1 MSIKTASLLL
11 FNSVSSV
18 GSRIFSFA
26 CAFYIL
32 QHTDSTAL
40 FTLYLTA
47 IVISTLVTE
56 PLLGLFAGRYHN
68 KMMVIMIQLLNVI
81 FLFVF
86 TIVFDMFFNYIIIL
100 GIILNMTDA
109 TIRMFIDANVNHI
122 IKGDV
127 ERYTSLALTTNTAIH
142 FLAPIIGG
150 MMIAF
155 FNIETLALLNLITEG
170 LAVLFV
176 LNLPLDKEVKFE
188 NKQMKKSLREGY
200 RYLKQ
205 QKALKHFFIIMVA
218 LHFLVAVFSIGMPIA
233 AVQSMQLSAPQYG
246 VVVAG
251 FTVGMV
257 AVSVW
262 LGMNS
267 EKDNLKSTY
276 ERAMLLQCVT
286 VLILGVMV
294 VFQMN
299 TAVAMLLLFILN
311 GLMGLSQPLAIIP
324 TSNYLQEAIE
334 EKYRGYVMTF
344 KQTLLDI
351 SYPIALLFFGVVL
364 NHHQAV
370 VYFIVTVLIMVL
382 YIYFSF
388 IMRKGFRI
396 VRGRH

>member
-47 IVISTLVTE
+47 IVISTLVTK

-122 IKGDV
+122 IKGDAG
-127 ERYTSLALTTNTAIH
+127 RYTSLTLTTNTAIH

-155 FNIETLALLNLITEG
+155 FNIETLALLNLITEA

-286 VLILGVMV
+286 VLILGIMV

-351 SYPIALLFFGVVL
+351 SYPVALLFFGVVL

-396 VRGRH
+396 V

>member
-127 ERYTSLALTTNTAIH
+127 ERYTSLTLTTNTAIH

-155 FNIETLALLNLITEG
+155 FNIETLALLNLITEA

-188 NKQMKKSLREGY
+188 HKQMKKSLREGY

-233 AVQSMQLSAPQYG
+233 AVQFMQLSAPQYG

-286 VLILGVMV
+286 VLILGIMV

-396 VRGRH
+396 V

>member
-100 GIILNMTDA
+100 GIMLNMTDA

-127 ERYTSLALTTNTAIH
+127 ERYTSLTLTTNTAIH

-396 VRGRH
+396 V

>member
-188 NKQMKKSLREGY
+188 KKQMKKSLREGY

-396 VRGRH
+396 V

>member
-127 ERYTSLALTTNTAIH
+127 ERYTSLTLTTNTAIH

-233 AVQSMQLSAPQYG
+233 AVQFMQLSAPQYG

-276 ERAMLLQCVT
+276 ERAMLLQCVI
-286 VLILGVMV
+286 VLILGIMV

-324 TSNYLQEAIE
+324 ISNYLQEAIE

-396 VRGRH
+396 F

>member
-100 GIILNMTDA
+100 GIMLNMTDA

-351 SYPIALLFFGVVL
+351 SYPVALLFFGVVL

-396 VRGRH
+396 V

>member
-127 ERYTSLALTTNTAIH
+127 ERYTSLTLTTNTAIH

-233 AVQSMQLSAPQYG
+233 AVQFMQLSAPQYG

-251 FTVGMV
+251 FTVGML

-262 LGMNS
+262 LGMNP

-286 VLILGVMV
+286 VLILGIMV

-351 SYPIALLFFGVVL
+351 SYPVALLFFGVVL

-396 VRGRH
+396 E

>member
-100 GIILNMTDA
+100 GIMLNMTDA

-127 ERYTSLALTTNTAIH
+127 ERYTSLTLTTNTAIH

-155 FNIETLALLNLITEG
+155 FNIETLALLNLITEA

-188 NKQMKKSLREGY
+188 HKQMKKSLREGY

-233 AVQSMQLSAPQYG
+233 AVQFMQLSAPQYG

-344 KQTLLDI
+344 KQTLLDV
-351 SYPIALLFFGVVL
+351 SYPVALLFFGVVL

-370 VYFIVTVLIMVL
+370 VYFVVAVLIIVL

-396 VRGRH
+396 V

>member
-351 SYPIALLFFGVVL
+351 SYPIAQLFFGVVL

-396 VRGRH
+396 V

>member
-100 GIILNMTDA
+100 GIMLNMTDA

-127 ERYTSLALTTNTAIH
+127 ERYTSLTLTTNTAIH

-155 FNIETLALLNLITEG
+155 FNIETLALLNLITEA

-286 VLILGVMV
+286 VLILGIMV

-351 SYPIALLFFGVVL
+351 SYPVALLFFGVVL

-396 VRGRH
+396 E

>member
-122 IKGDV
+122 TKGDA
-127 ERYTSLALTTNTAIH
+127 ERYTSLTLTTNTAIH

-155 FNIETLALLNLITEG
+155 FNIETLALLNLITEA

-286 VLILGVMV
+286 VLILGIMV

-351 SYPIALLFFGVVL
+351 SYPVALLFFGVVL

-396 VRGRH
+396 V

>member
-100 GIILNMTDA
+100 GIMLNMTDA

-127 ERYTSLALTTNTAIH
+127 ERYTSLTLTTNTAIH

-155 FNIETLALLNLITEG
+155 FNIETLALLNLITEA

-233 AVQSMQLSAPQYG
+233 AVQFMQLSAPQYG

-286 VLILGVMV
+286 VLILGIMV

-299 TAVAMLLLFILN
+299 IAVAMLLLFILN

-396 VRGRH
+396 V

>member
-100 GIILNMTDA
+100 GIMLNMTDA

-127 ERYTSLALTTNTAIH
+127 ERYTSLTLTTNTAIH

-155 FNIETLALLNLITEG
+155 FNIETLALLNLITEA

-233 AVQSMQLSAPQYG
+233 AVQFMQLSAPQYG

-334 EKYRGYVMTF
+334 EKYQGYVMTF
-344 KQTLLDI
+344 KQTLMDV
-351 SYPIALLFFGVVL
+351 SYPVALLFFGVVL

-370 VYFIVTVLIMVL
+370 VYFVVTVLIIVL

-396 VRGRH
+396 V

>member
-18 GSRIFSFA
+18 GLRIFSFA

-100 GIILNMTDA
+100 GIMLNMTDA

-127 ERYTSLALTTNTAIH
+127 ERYTSLTLTTNTAIH

-155 FNIETLALLNLITEG
+155 FNIETLALLNLITEA

-233 AVQSMQLSAPQYG
+233 AVQFMQLSAPQYG

-286 VLILGVMV
+286 VLILGIMV

-351 SYPIALLFFGVVL
+351 SYPVALLFFGVVL

-396 VRGRH
+396 V

>member
-109 TIRMFIDANVNHI
+109 TIRMFIDVNVNHI

-286 VLILGVMV
+286 VLILGIMV

-351 SYPIALLFFGVVL
+351 SYPVALLFFGVVL

-396 VRGRH
+396 V

>member
-127 ERYTSLALTTNTAIH
+127 EWYTSLALTTNTAIH

-200 RYLKQ
+200 CYLKQ

-351 SYPIALLFFGVVL
+351 SYPVALLFFGVVL

-396 VRGRH
+396 V

>member
-100 GIILNMTDA
+100 GIMLNITDA

-127 ERYTSLALTTNTAIH
+127 ERYTSLTLTTNTAIH

-155 FNIETLALLNLITEG
+155 FNIETLALLNLITEA

-233 AVQSMQLSAPQYG
+233 AVQFMQLSAPQYG

-351 SYPIALLFFGVVL
+351 SYPVALLFFGVVL

-396 VRGRH
+396 V

>member
-127 ERYTSLALTTNTAIH
+127 ERYTSLTLTTNTAIH

-155 FNIETLALLNLITEG
+155 FNIETLALLNLITEA

-233 AVQSMQLSAPQYG
+233 AVQFMQLSAPQYG

-286 VLILGVMV
+286 VLILGIMV

-351 SYPIALLFFGVVL
+351 SYPVALLFFGVVL

-370 VYFIVTVLIMVL
+370 VYFIVTVLIMVF

-396 VRGRH
+396 V

>member
-100 GIILNMTDA
+100 GIILNMTDV

-344 KQTLLDI
+344 KQTLLDV
-351 SYPIALLFFGVVL
+351 SYPVALLFFGVVL

-370 VYFIVTVLIMVL
+370 VYFVVTVLIMVL

-396 VRGRH
+396 E

>member
-155 FNIETLALLNLITEG
+155 FNIETLALLNLITEA

-233 AVQSMQLSAPQYG
+233 AVQFMQLSAPQYG

-396 VRGRH
+396 V

>member
-11 FNSVSSV
+11 FNSISSV

-396 VRGRH
+396 V

>member
-100 GIILNMTDA
+100 GIMLNMTDA

-127 ERYTSLALTTNTAIH
+127 ERYTSLTLTTNTAIH

-155 FNIETLALLNLITEG
+155 FNIETLALLNLITEA

-233 AVQSMQLSAPQYG
+233 AVQFMQLSAPQYG
-246 VVVAG
+246 VVVVG
-251 FTVGMV
+251 FTVGML

-262 LGMNS
+262 LGMNP

-286 VLILGVMV
+286 MLILGIIV

-334 EKYRGYVMTF
+334 EKYRGYVMIF

-396 VRGRH
+396 E

>member
-32 QHTDSTAL
+32 QHTDSTAS

-47 IVISTLVTE
+47 IVISTLVTA

-68 KMMVIMIQLLNVI
+68 KMMVIILKLLNVI

-100 GIILNMTDA
+100 GIMLNMTDA

-122 IKGDV
+122 IKIDV
-127 ERYTSLALTTNTAIH
+127 ERYTSLTLTIKTAIH
-142 FLAPIIGG
+142 FLAPMMGG
-150 MMIAF
+150 IMIAF

-170 LAVLFV
+170 LALLFV

-188 NKQMKKSLREGY
+188 NKHMKESLREGY

-205 QKALKHFFIIMVA
+205 QKSLKHFFIIMVA
-218 LHFLVAVFSIGMPIA
+218 LYFLATIFSIGMPIA
-233 AVQSMQLSAPQYG
+233 AVQFMQLSALQYG
-246 VVVAG
+246 VVVSG
-251 FTVGMV
+251 FTVGML

-262 LGMNS
+262 LTLNP

-276 ERAMLLQCVT
+276 QRAMLLQCVT
-286 VLILGVMV
+286 VLILGIMV
-294 VFQMN
+294 AFQMN
-299 TAVAMLLLFILN
+299 AVVAMLFLFILN
-311 GLMGLSQPLAIIP
+311 GLMGLSQPLATIP
-324 TSNYLQEAIE
+324 TSTYLQEAIE
-334 EKYRGYVMTF
+334 DKYQGHVMTF
-344 KQTLLDI
+344 KQILLDM
-351 SYPIALLFFGVVL
+351 SSPVALLLFGVAL

-370 VYFIVTVLIMVL
+370 VYLIVAVLIMAL

-388 IMRKGFRI
+388 IMKKGFRFE
-396 VRGRH
+396 

>member
-200 RYLKQ
+200 CYLKQ

-276 ERAMLLQCVT
+276 ERAMLLQFVT

-351 SYPIALLFFGVVL
+351 SYPVALLFFGVVL

-396 VRGRH
+396 V

>member
-100 GIILNMTDA
+100 GIMLNMTDA

-127 ERYTSLALTTNTAIH
+127 ERYTSLTLTTNTAIH

-155 FNIETLALLNLITEG
+155 FNIETLALLNLITEA

-370 VYFIVTVLIMVL
+370 VYFVVTVLIIVL

-396 VRGRH
+396 V

>member
-100 GIILNMTDA
+100 GIMLNMTDA

-127 ERYTSLALTTNTAIH
+127 ERYTSLTLTTNTAIH

-155 FNIETLALLNLITEG
+155 FNIETLALLNLITEA

-233 AVQSMQLSAPQYG
+233 AVQFMQLSAPQYG

-286 VLILGVMV
+286 VLILGIMV

-351 SYPIALLFFGVVL
+351 SYPFALLFFGVVL

-396 VRGRH
+396 V

>member
-100 GIILNMTDA
+100 GIMLNMTDA

-127 ERYTSLALTTNTAIH
+127 ERYTSLTLTTNTAIH

-155 FNIETLALLNLITEG
+155 FNIETLALLNLITEA

-233 AVQSMQLSAPQYG
+233 AVQFMQLSAPQYG

-344 KQTLLDI
+344 KQTLLDV
-351 SYPIALLFFGVVL
+351 SYPVALLFFGVVL

-370 VYFIVTVLIMVL
+370 VYFVVTVLIIVL

-396 VRGRH
+396 V

>member
-100 GIILNMTDA
+100 GIMLNMTDA

-127 ERYTSLALTTNTAIH
+127 ERYTSLTLTTNTAIH

-155 FNIETLALLNLITEG
+155 FNIETLALLNLITEA
-170 LAVLFV
+170 LAVVFV

-233 AVQSMQLSAPQYG
+233 AVQFMQLSAPQYG

-344 KQTLLDI
+344 KQTLMDV
-351 SYPIALLFFGVVL
+351 SYPVALLFFGVVL

-370 VYFIVTVLIMVL
+370 VYFVVTVLIIVL

-396 VRGRH
+396 V

>member
-344 KQTLLDI
+344 KQTLMDV
-351 SYPIALLFFGVVL
+351 SYPVALLFFGVVL

-396 VRGRH
+396 E

>member
-127 ERYTSLALTTNTAIH
+127 ERYTSLTLTTNTAIH

-155 FNIETLALLNLITEG
+155 FNIETLALLNLITEA

-286 VLILGVMV
+286 VLILGIMV

-351 SYPIALLFFGVVL
+351 SYPVALLFFGVVL

-396 VRGRH
+396 V

>member
-100 GIILNMTDA
+100 GIMLNMTDA

-127 ERYTSLALTTNTAIH
+127 ERYTLLTLTTNTAIH

-155 FNIETLALLNLITEG
+155 FNIETLALLNLITEA

-233 AVQSMQLSAPQYG
+233 AVQFMQLSAPQYG

-286 VLILGVMV
+286 VLILGIMV

-351 SYPIALLFFGVVL
+351 SYPVALLFFGVVL

-396 VRGRH
+396 V

>member
-200 RYLKQ
+200 CYLKQ

-351 SYPIALLFFGVVL
+351 SYPVALLFFGVVL

-396 VRGRH
+396 V

>member
-370 VYFIVTVLIMVL
+370 VYFVVTVLIMVL

-396 VRGRH
+396 E

>member
-155 FNIETLALLNLITEG
+155 FNIETLALLNLITEA

-396 VRGRH
+396 V

>member
-127 ERYTSLALTTNTAIH
+127 ERYTLLTLTTNTAIH

-155 FNIETLALLNLITEG
+155 FNIETLALLNLITEA

-188 NKQMKKSLREGY
+188 HKQMKKSLREGY

-233 AVQSMQLSAPQYG
+233 AVQFMQLSAPQYG

-251 FTVGMV
+251 FTVGML

-262 LGMNS
+262 LGMNP

-286 VLILGVMV
+286 VLILGIMV

-351 SYPIALLFFGVVL
+351 SYPVALLFFGVVL

-396 VRGRH
+396 V

>member
-11 FNSVSSV
+11 FNSVSSA

-127 ERYTSLALTTNTAIH
+127 ERYTSLTLTTNTAIH

-155 FNIETLALLNLITEG
+155 FNIETLALLNLITEA

-286 VLILGVMV
+286 VLILGIMV

-324 TSNYLQEAIE
+324 TSNYLQGAIE

-351 SYPIALLFFGVVL
+351 SYPVALLFFGVVL

-396 VRGRH
+396 E

>member
-100 GIILNMTDA
+100 GIILNMTDD

-127 ERYTSLALTTNTAIH
+127 ERYTSLTLTTNTAIH

-155 FNIETLALLNLITEG
+155 FNIETLALLNLITEA

-286 VLILGVMV
+286 VLILGIMV

-351 SYPIALLFFGVVL
+351 SYPVALLFFGVVL

-396 VRGRH
+396 V

>member
-233 AVQSMQLSAPQYG
+233 AVQSMQLSATQYG

-286 VLILGVMV
+286 VLILGIMV

-351 SYPIALLFFGVVL
+351 SYPVALLFFGVVL

-396 VRGRH
+396 V

>member
-100 GIILNMTDA
+100 GIMLNMTDA

-127 ERYTSLALTTNTAIH
+127 ERYTSLTLTTNTAIH

-370 VYFIVTVLIMVL
+370 VYFVVTVLIIVL

-396 VRGRH
+396 V

>member
-122 IKGDV
+122 INGDA
-127 ERYTSLALTTNTAIH
+127 ERYTSLTLTTNTAIH

-155 FNIETLALLNLITEG
+155 FNIETLALLNLITEA

-286 VLILGVMV
+286 VLILGIMV

-351 SYPIALLFFGVVL
+351 SYPVALLFFGVVL

-396 VRGRH
+396 V